1 MIASNGPIR
10 RLIPVDVRQSMANGG
25 GPACLRL
32 RVVCD
37 PATVDP
43 RFLADEPKLD
53 RIAAMVAG
61 HWPDAIDPADLARPS
76 LWALIKSARL
86 ALLEALDLSELA

>member
-1 MIASNGPIR
+1 
-10 RLIPVDVRQSMANGG
+10 G

-43 RFLADEPKLD
+43 RFLLDEAKADLLE
-53 RIAAMVAG
+53 RVIAKT
-61 HWPDAIDPADLARPS
+61 WPEQIDPADLGSEAQSRSTASAIPTRS
-76 LWALIKSARL
+76 L
-86 ALLEALDLSELA
+86 